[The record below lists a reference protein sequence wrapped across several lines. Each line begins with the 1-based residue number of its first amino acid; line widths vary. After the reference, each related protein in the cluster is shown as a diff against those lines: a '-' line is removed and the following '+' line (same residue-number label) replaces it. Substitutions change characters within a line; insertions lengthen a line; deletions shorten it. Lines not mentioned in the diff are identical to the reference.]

1 MEEVNKLKS
10 LGGFVILERLESQ
23 AKTTLKVIHKE
34 AFSKGK
40 VVGIQD
46 QYSNLPSNTEV
57 IYITE
62 KASQLGLDYPANVF
76 VIRYEDIIAIC

>member
-1 MEEVNKLKS
+1 MEDVTKLKS
-10 LGGFVILERLESQ
+10 LGGFVIFERLEVQ

-34 AFSKGK
+34 AFSKGE

-46 QYSNLPSNTEV
+46 QYSNLPSGTKI

-62 KASQLGLDYPANVF
+62 KASLLGLDYSPNIF

>member
-57 IYITE
+57 IYI
-62 KASQLGLDYPANVF
+62 LRRLLNLV
-76 VIRYEDIIAIC
+76 